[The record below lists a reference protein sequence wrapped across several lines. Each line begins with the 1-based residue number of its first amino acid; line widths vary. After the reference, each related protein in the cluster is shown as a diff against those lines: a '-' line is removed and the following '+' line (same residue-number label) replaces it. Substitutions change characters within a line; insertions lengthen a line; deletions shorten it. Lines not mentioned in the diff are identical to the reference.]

1 MMSKELKKKVNEIEM
16 PDEMRSRI
24 IRNCYMKMEEEKMR
38 KHKGNSIFRK
48 PMVAVASLAL
58 CICLTGISAMA
69 ATGKLQG
76 FFKDITRWDGAV
88 VGTSYEQATNEVE
101 VKAMG
106 TDSGLE
112 IEASF
117 LAPDKA
123 PYFTFEQMGV
133 HTARI
138 VDMNGKVIEKDI
150 ASEPAEVKDGKVI
163 IRISLENVPSGNYKL
178 QISELVGSS
187 KADQPLVLHGDWVC
201 EFVRQ

>member
-1 MMSKELKKKVNEIEM
+1 MMSKEIKEKVKEIEM

-24 IRNCYMKMEEEKMR
+24 NRNFYLKMEGETMR
-38 KHKGNSIFRK
+38 KDKRTIFFRK

-69 ATGKLQG
+69 ATVKLQG

-88 VGTSYEQATNEVE
+88 VGTSYEQASNEVE

-123 PYFTFEQMGV
+123 PYFTFEQMGI

-150 ASEPAEVKDGKVI
+150 SSEPAEVQDGKVI
-163 IRISLENVPSGNYKL
+163 IQISIENVPSGNYKL

-187 KADQPLVLHGDWVC
+187 KADQPLVLHGDWEY
-201 EFVRQ
+201 EFVWQ

>member
-16 PDEMRSRI
+16 SDEMRSRI
-24 IRNCYMKMEEEKMR
+24 IRNCYKKMEEDTMR

-123 PYFTFEQMGV
+123 PYFTFEQMGI

-150 ASEPAEVKDGKVI
+150 ASEPAEVQDGKVI
-163 IRISLENVPSGNYKL
+163 IQISLENVPGGNYKL

-187 KADQPLVLHGDWVC
+187 KADQPLVLHGDWEY
-201 EFVRQ
+201 EFVWQ

>member
-1 MMSKELKKKVNEIEM
+1 MMSKELKKKVNEIKM
-16 PDEMRSRI
+16 SDEMRSRI
-24 IRNCYMKMEEEKMR
+24 IRNCYLKMEEETMR
-38 KHKGNSIFRK
+38 KDKRTTFFRK

-88 VGTSYEQATNEVE
+88 VDTSYEQATNEVE
-101 VKAMG
+101 LKAMG

-117 LAPDKA
+117 LTPDKA
-123 PYFTFEQMGV
+123 PYFTFEQMGI

-150 ASEPAEVKDGKVI
+150 SSEPAEVQDGKVI
-163 IRISLENVPSGNYKL
+163 IQISLENVPSGNYKL

-187 KADQPLVLHGDWVC
+187 KADQPLVLHGDWEY
-201 EFVRQ
+201 EFVWQ